1 MNEEIRDIVD
11 KTLKNIEGLTYNL
24 CFWEQETKLV
34 IIYNT
39 TCCSIIIDNEALSI
53 YGLYTEEESRKSG
66 NATRLFKIIEDL
78 AKALNRKELFLF
90 CKPNTWQYEWYIR
103 IGFKY
108 YLENSD
114 IKGTVWLYKI
124 LS

>member
-1 MNEEIRDIVD
+1 MKV
-11 KTLKNIEGLTYNL
+11 LL
-24 CFWEQETKLV
+24 

-39 TCCSIIIDNEALSI
+39 TCCSIIIDNETLSI
-53 YGLYTEEESRKSG
+53 YGLYTEEESRKLG
-66 NATRLFKIIEDL
+66 NATQLFKIIEDL

-90 CKPNTWQYEWYIR
+90 CKPDTWQYEWYIR
-103 IGFKY
+103 MGFKY

-124 LS
+124 LL

>member
-1 MNEEIRDIVD
+1 MNEEIRNIVD

-53 YGLYTEEESRKSG
+53 YGLYTNELFRQSG
-66 NATRLFKIIEDL
+66 NATQLFKIIEDL

-90 CKPNTWQYEWYIR
+90 CKPDTWQYEWYIR
-103 IGFKY
+103 NGFKY
-108 YLENSD
+108 YLDNND
-114 IKGTVWLYKI
+114 QKGTVWLNKI
-124 LS
+124 LE